1 MDKFDLI
8 GSLRTYAA
16 TQKWVFLSGAS
27 SIQNCEASQNEYKNG
42 QLVLAADFNASP
54 QFTNAGKISQIT
66 YNGIL
71 MLGVKFDD
79 DGTPAIEDD
88 EETLLIDESETFND
102 GTPASLDETFI
113 QKYDRRL
120 LDLMELLANHITLF
134 ACANE
139 LDVTNADFRLEI
151 NKFDTNIDFVA
162 GTITFIQ

>member
-1 MDKFDLI
+1 MNNFDLI
-8 GSLRTYAA
+8 GKLRTYAS
-16 TQKWVFLSGAS
+16 TNGWVFLSGTSA
-27 SIQNCEASQNEYKNG
+27 IQNYEASQNEYKNG
-42 QLVLAADFNASP
+42 QLVLAADFNAAP

-71 MLGVKFDD
+71 MLGIKLDD

-88 EETLLIDESETFND
+88 EETPAVDETEVFSD
-102 GTPASLDETFI
+102 GTPANLDETFI

-120 LDLMELLANHITLF
+120 LDLMTLLANHIAAF

-139 LDVTNADFRLEI
+139 LDVTGADFRLET

-162 GTITFIQ
+162 GTITFVQ